1 MRKLMFPTI
10 VICLITMITAIPSR
24 AEVTMRD
31 YDKVK
36 ESKWFKSYIY
46 GVGVGYSCANADL
59 VVRNH
64 PMLYCRPKKLALDA
78 SNYIDILNRE
88 IQNSINNMW
97 LHPPTIIGQCSN
109 SCDQLDRGNC
119 NALSKRH
126 SR

>member
-10 VICLITMITAIPSR
+10 AMCLITMITAIPSR

-31 YDKVK
+31 YDEVK

-46 GVGVGYSCANADL
+46 GVGVGYRCANADL

-64 PMLYCRPKKLALDA
+64 PMLYCSPKKLALDA

-88 IQNSINNMW
+88 IQNSINKYTINMPVE
-97 LHPPTIIGQCSN
+97 LILLEGLQKTFPCS
-109 SCDQLDRGNC
+109 
-119 NALSKRH
+119 K
-126 SR
+126 